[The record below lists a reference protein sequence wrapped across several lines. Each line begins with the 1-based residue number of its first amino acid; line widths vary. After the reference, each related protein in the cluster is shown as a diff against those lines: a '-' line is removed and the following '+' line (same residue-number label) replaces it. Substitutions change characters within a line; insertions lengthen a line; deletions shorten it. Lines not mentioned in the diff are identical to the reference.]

1 MGQQYG
7 NQKFKKY
14 TSDSLVIDKS
24 NILLWCKAADHCAN
38 QNKLL
43 GGETAYCIKIGVP
56 LKKW

>member
-7 NQKFKKY
+7 NQKLKKD
-14 TSDSLVIDKS
+14 TSDSLGIYKS
-24 NILLWCKAADHCAN
+24 NISLWCKAADHCAN

-43 GGETAYCIKIGVP
+43 GGETAYCIKIGGP